1 MNLLD
6 FSDELLLMVCAYILK
21 YEDKIAVSGT
31 CQRLKNL
38 MSDRTVFR
46 KTSFSKAYYV
56 PFIDVKNFILPGRD
70 YVVELNLTSCC
81 YLDPNDILRLALKL
95 TNLKIFYVADTKFSI
110 HHILALLDEN
120 KEITKLSLTWNQRVY
135 LPTESDYLRCS
146 GLGKVESL
154 FIYITP
160 GRVHAN
166 VWPLIIACAG
176 LQQLRITGLTCGYP
190 KDHFSSL
197 PKHLRSLQLSFKVCS
212 SCSHSSTREFNALAK
227 CSTDWDYFIVDY
239 KGRNMYT
246 ARTNPDYL
254 RGWMENMDNMQHA
267 KAMCLLDEM
276 TFTNK
281 NMFTSKNLCLAS
293 ADVFTD
299 SNDVY
304 FQRECFPMLRQ
315 LKIFSKE
322 QLEICQHLSLPHLK
336 EVFIQGKDFLL
347 NTVDWSFLKSCT
359 ELTKLCLP
367 LCILKSERD
376 TQAVSSVEETALFKP
391 KRCRVAHV
399 AQSRGTSVFREL
411 VNSSHDLRELDIRSH
426 TIVGNFLPQITAS
439 MPSQVEAEAEL
450 WNVAL
455 LHNLERLVLSD
466 VPIRTG
472 AFFPE
477 VAQSC
482 SRLSSLHL
490 SNLGMYG
497 LCTYS
502 ANLVKALPKFK
513 NLKDFRMNVWRP
525 SLITKIH
532 SYNNTMNAPI
542 RSEEEW
548 TRHVVRNLY
557 YTFGIIP
564 GFHLVEMVFHPCRV
578 SVVPCFWESY
588 NLFD

>member
-176 LQQLRITGLTCGYP
+176 LQQLR
-190 KDHFSSL
+190 
-197 PKHLRSLQLSFKVCS
+197 
-212 SCSHSSTREFNALAK
+212 
-227 CSTDWDYFIVDY
+227 
-239 KGRNMYT
+239 
-246 ARTNPDYL
+246 
-254 RGWMENMDNMQHA
+254 
-267 KAMCLLDEM
+267 
-276 TFTNK
+276 
-281 NMFTSKNLCLAS
+281 
-293 ADVFTD
+293 
-299 SNDVY
+299 
-304 FQRECFPMLRQ
+304 
-315 LKIFSKE
+315 
-322 QLEICQHLSLPHLK
+322 EICQHLSLPHLK

-513 NLKDFRMNVWRP
+513 NLKDFRIYQNHLGDIAPIFIALNDCSNLERFAIICLSNSKHKLKKELVEKFALNAVRLTFLFLCVDSLSLGIGEAKTLQNHLDRMNVWRP